1 MSEIRKLPREKWQAQ
16 ISRGNLLVMSAV
28 TVAEDG
34 SEYAYYTAFPLS
46 PCSTDNPISIDD
58 LEGAELRINSVDA

>member
-1 MSEIRKLPREKWQAQ
+1 MSVIRKLPREKWQAQ

-46 PCSTDNPISIDD
+46 PCSTDNPISIEEID
-58 LEGAELRINSVDA
+58 GVELRVK